1 MIEII
6 TKYKNL
12 VTVWVI
18 SFIFV
23 ALNGYLLS
31 REIYYLPLL
40 PVALLF
46 VLVAF
51 TAMDKLVLIIV
62 FFVPLSIPLSLLVK
76 GLPVDLYLP
85 TEPLLAG
92 VMFLFL
98 IKYLWGERIDIRL
111 LRHPVSLAIYF
122 NLAWMFVTTITSS
135 DPLVSIKFLL
145 ARTWFVVS
153 FYFIAVLIF
162 REQKNMGKYVWLY
175 IVSFTLVVIYTL
187 IHHSMYG
194 LNSQVMAHKMMKPFY
209 NDHTSYGAMLA
220 MLLPV
225 LLAFFTNI
233 RSMEMSRKILL
244 MLLIVLYMFAIV
256 FSYTR
261 AAWLSLGAGLI
272 IWLLIKLRI
281 RFVFILL
288 MTGVIVALFFTFQT
302 QILLGLEKNRQ
313 QSSGQF
319 EEHIESMSNVTT
331 DQSNLE
337 RINRWSCAL
346 RMWKERPVFGF
357 GPGTYQFEYAR
368 FQRSYEK
375 TEISTDLG
383 NRGTAHSEY
392 LGPLSESGLL
402 GFVSILAIVLS
413 IFLTGVRVYYTAS
426 DARLRRFALGILIGF
441 VTYCVHGFLN
451 NFLDTDKASALFWG
465 YAAILVAIDLYHRDE
480 KREKPALTQ
489 ENQKGN
495 LQ

>member
-1 MIEII
+1 MTEII
-6 TKYKNL
+6 AKYRSL
-12 VTVWVI
+12 VTVWVVTL
-18 SFIFV
+18 FFV
-23 ALNGYLLS
+23 ALNGYLMYK
-31 REIYYLPLL
+31 EVFYLPLL

-46 VLVAF
+46 VLIAF
-51 TAMDKLVLIIV
+51 TALDKLVLMIV

-76 GLPVDLYLP
+76 DLPFDLYLP

-98 IKYLWGERIDIRL
+98 IKYLWGERVDIRL

-122 NLAWMFVTTITSS
+122 NLAWMFITTVTSS
-135 DPLVSIKFLL
+135 DPVVSVKYLL

-153 FYFIAVLIF
+153 FYFIAVIIF
-162 REQKNMGKYVWLY
+162 RERKNMGRYVWLY
-175 IVSFTLVVIYTL
+175 IISFTMVVIYTL

-194 LNSQVMAHKMMKPFY
+194 LNNQMMAHSMMKPFY
-209 NDHTSYGAMLA
+209 KDHTSYGAMLA

-225 LLAFFTNI
+225 LLASFTNI
-233 RSMEMSRKILL
+233 KPLEVNRKVLLFLL
-244 MLLIVLYMFAIV
+244 MLLYIFAIV

-261 AAWLSLGAGLI
+261 AAWLSLAAGI
-272 IWLLIKLRI
+272 FVWALIKLRI
-281 RFVFILL
+281 RFMFVLVMI
-288 MTGVIVALFFTFQT
+288 GIIIGLFFTFET
-302 QILLGLEKNRQ
+302 RIMMSLEKNRQ
-313 QSSGQF
+313 QSSGEF
-319 EEHIESMSNVTT
+319 GEHIESMSNVTT

-346 RMWKERPVFGF
+346 RMWEERPFFGF

-392 LGPLSESGLL
+392 LGPLSESGFFGLI
-402 GFVSILAIVLS
+402 SILLVILS
-413 IFLTGVRVYYTAS
+413 IFLTGIRVYYTTRDPA
-426 DARLRRFALGILIGF
+426 LRRFILGVLIGF
-441 VTYCVHGFLN
+441 ITYCVHGFLN

-465 YAAILVAIDLYHRDE
+465 YAAILVAVDLYHKEQAGE
-480 KREKPALTQ
+480 KDMPDTPALD
-489 ENQKGN
+489 N
-495 LQ
+495 